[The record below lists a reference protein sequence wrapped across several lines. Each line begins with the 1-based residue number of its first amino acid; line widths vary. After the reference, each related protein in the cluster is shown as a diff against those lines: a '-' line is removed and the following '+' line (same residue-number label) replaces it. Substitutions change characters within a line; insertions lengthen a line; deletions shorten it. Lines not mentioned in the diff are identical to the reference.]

1 MASVDGDGDGTDSG
15 DGFLQL
21 VLVATGQ
28 VREADVSAVSAVLLE
43 VTLALLSDKAGLNKC
58 TSC

>member
-21 VLVATGQ
+21 ILVATGQ

-43 VTLALLSDKAGLNKC
+43 VTLSLL
-58 TSC
+58 

>member
-1 MASVDGDGDGTDSG
+1 MAGVDGDGDGTDSG

-28 VREADVSAVSAVLLE
+28 IRESDVSAVSATLLE
-43 VTLALLSDKAGLNKC
+43 VALALL
-58 TSC
+58 